1 MDNKPTIIKVR
12 RGLGNFPYSACT
24 KNGHFIG
31 NFNKLSEIRKYWL
44 WEIKHGHIV
53 LQRELDKYP
62 DE

>member
-24 KNGHFIG
+24 KMVILLK
-31 NFNKLSEIRKYWL
+31 FNKLSEIRKYWS